1 MSNPNLN
8 FTYSKCRLRTIKK
21 VQFGIFSPEAI
32 KKGSVTQKV
41 RLQNEEEVRAGI
53 TKLERYRNG
62 IPVYGSLSDPR
73 MGATTRG
80 MRCKT
85 CDCSFAAGVNK
96 MDDCPGHFGHIELA
110 TPVYHC
116 GFIDEVVRILRCV
129 CFKCSRLLLD
139 DRIAKERDLL
149 KVNDPETRF
158 RRIHD
163 HLNRKNVKCASAN
176 NDDIVQFFEGIDDQ
190 NIEEKNQASQLLFG
204 EDVMNGHEES
214 KMSLVAKNKDPN
226 AKVPCGAT
234 QPQFKREGMS
244 LFIIFGEDDNEA
256 LVGPK
261 KQELRA
267 IDVYNVFKRI
277 SDSDIEKLGFNP
289 QFARPEW
296 MLVSVVPVPPPHVRP
311 VVMEGDMQSEDD
323 LTHQLTNILKTN
335 LTLESAL
342 ERGAPQLEIRDYEKL
357 LQTRVTCIFDNERDD
372 TPREIQKT
380 GRPLK
385 TIRQRLKGKEG
396 RLRGNLMGK
405 RVDFSAR
412 TVITADPNLSID
424 QVGVPRSVASKLTV
438 PVMVTP
444 FNIHEL
450 KELVSRGP
458 YQWPGA
464 VYIIRPN
471 GSRINIARVSSE
483 NDLTL
488 EPGWIVERH
497 LCDDDI
503 VLFNRQPSL
512 HKMSIMGHRAKILD
526 WSTFRLN
533 LSVTTPY
540 NADFD
545 GDEMNLHVPQSITAK
560 ADAQELVMVPR
571 NIVTP
576 QSNRNVMGIVQDALL
591 GVTRMTKRD
600 IFIEKDVFMNA
611 MMWIPTWDGLLPT
624 PAILKPRPLW
634 TGKQL
639 FSMIC
644 PKVNYKGKSK
654 NHVEDDS
661 ISDPF
666 NFLDSEVLIHSG
678 VLLQGI
684 VDKNIVGTSGGSIV
698 HVCWLQKGWEETR
711 NFMNQLQGI
720 VNYWMV
726 NTSYSVGIS
735 DTVADATT
743 IKKIQETL
751 DKAKEKVKEIM
762 ADAQTEGQLKPVPG
776 KPFMES
782 FEMNINTVLNDAR
795 STVGKSAQRSLKDRN
810 AIKGTVM
817 AGSKGSE
824 LNISQIIACVGQ
836 QNVQGKRIGYGFQQR
851 TLPHFA
857 KDDLGMESRGFVEN
871 SYLRGLSPQEFFFH
885 AMGGREGCIDTA
897 VKTSETGYIQR
908 RLVKAMETV
917 MARYDT
923 TLRNSRGCV
932 MQFLYGEDGMDATK
946 IEKQAFDTYLM
957 TISKFREFYY
967 LDLTSEYL
975 GRMNYVNSRTNELAY
990 YMHPLIIE
998 KCRNDPDLRILLDE
1012 EYEQLLRDKVMVR
1025 EILGCRG
1032 SGAEYDSATYL
1043 PVNIDRI
1050 VWNAQ
1055 RQFRVNVHEPCP
1067 LHPQY
1072 VIEAVK
1078 KICEDELLIVRG
1090 NDAISREA
1098 QQNATLLFQI
1108 LLRSK
1113 LATKRVLRDYRLSKE
1128 AFDFVVGSIVSDFR
1142 AAVCHPGEMAGV
1154 IAAQSIGEPA
1164 TQMTLNTFHN
1174 TGISAKNVTLGVPR
1188 LNEILNVG
1196 KNIKTPS
1203 CIINLK
1209 IRDDQL
1215 EALDVI
1221 SQIEYVKLGDITLR
1235 TEIHYDPDPKD
1246 TVIEEDKMLVAESAE
1261 FLDIDLGGARP
1272 DAILSPWVLRIVL
1285 DDNWVNTRVAQ
1296 DKFFSLSFI
1305 ADRITEYFGNGVHVV
1320 YPNENITSGFVLRIR
1335 ILAADETP
1343 LDADGEL
1350 GDSHATNDDYE
1361 LLIRMQ
1367 RKLLDDLH
1375 LFGVP
1380 GIKKVYLSEKKVKV
1394 WTEQDGMQKEARRE
1408 FVLETDGTN
1417 LGEVMTYPQIDHT
1430 STISNDVVEMFQ
1442 VLGVEAARASLF
1454 NELRNVLS
1462 FDGAYVN
1469 YRHIACLADCMT
1481 FGGYL
1486 MAVSRHGINKG
1497 ETGPMLRASFEE
1509 TVEVF
1514 MNSAAFSHYDIL
1526 NGVTENVML
1535 GQLAKVGSGLVD
1547 LLINH
1552 EMLAKATDV
1561 LATDG
1566 LNPLL
1571 KDEKKDFAATPYI
1584 ANTPYA
1590 QSPGWTMGS
1599 FSPMAGSFTP
1609 AAFTPYAETPAT
1621 GFQSPY
1627 IRALNSPAAYATSP
1641 SYQALSPLRSSVPS
1655 YSVTT
1660 PFHQPSTMTPALGPI
1675 SPAYSPTSPKYSPT
1689 SPAYS
1694 PTSPV
1699 YSPTSPAY
1707 SPTSPAYSP
1716 TSPVYSP
1723 TSPAYSPTSP
1733 AYSPTSP
1740 QYSPTSP
1747 AYSPTSPAYSP
1758 TSPQYSPTSPA
1769 YSPTSPSQSGG
1780 EDDQYNYQ
1788 KQ

>member
-1 MSNPNLN
+1 MGTNS
-8 FTYSKCRLRTIKK
+8 YSI
-21 VQFGIFSPEAI
+21 
-32 KKGSVTQKV
+32 
-41 RLQNEEEVRAGI
+41 
-53 TKLERYRNG
+53 
-62 IPVYGSLSDPR
+62 
-73 MGATTRG
+73 
-80 MRCKT
+80 RCKT
-85 CDCSFAAGVNK
+85 CDCTYAGSGSK
-96 MDDCPGHFGHIELA
+96 MDDCPGHFGHIELVR
-110 TPVYHC
+110 PVYHC
-116 GFIDEVVRILRCV
+116 GFIDEIVRILRCV
-129 CFKCSRLLLD
+129 CFQCSRLLLD
-139 DRIAKERDLL
+139 ERIAKERDLL
-149 KVNDPETRF
+149 KINDPETRF

-163 HLNRKNVKCASAN
+163 HCNRRNVKCESASNEDVAK
-176 NDDIVQFFEGIDDQ
+176 FFEGVDD
-190 NIEEKNQASQLLFG
+190 NNVEERGQASQLLF
-204 EDVMNGHEES
+204 EDNGLLSSSDSNKASLS
-214 KMSLVAKNKDPN
+214 KSLDPN
-226 AKVPCGAT
+226 IKPPCGAT
-234 QPQFKREGMS
+234 QPLFKREGMV
-244 LFIIFGEDDNEA
+244 LFVIYDNDEA
-256 LVGPK
+256 EGMVGPK
-261 KQELRA
+261 KQELA
-267 IDVYNVFKRI
+267 AAKVYEVFKRI
-277 SDSDIEKLGFNP
+277 SDEDVRKLGFNP
-289 QFARPEW
+289 QYARPDW
-296 MLVSVVPVPPPHVRP
+296 MLVSVLPVPPPHVRP
-311 VVMEGDMQSEDD
+311 TVTEGEIQSEDD
-323 LTHQLTNILKTN
+323 LTYQLTNILKTN
-335 LTLESAL
+335 LTLENAI
-342 ERGAPQLEIRDYEKL
+342 ERGDNHLVIKDYEKL
-357 LQTRVTCIFDNERDD
+357 LQARVVSLFDNERDD
-372 TPREIQKT
+372 NPREIQKT

-424 QVGVPRSVASKLTV
+424 QVGVPRSVASILTV
-438 PVMVTP
+438 PVVVTP

-458 YQWPGA
+458 YNWPGA
-464 VYIIRPN
+464 MYIIRGD
-471 GSRINIARVSSE
+471 GSRVNLARVRSK
-483 NDLTL
+483 NDLVL
-488 EPGWIVERH
+488 EFGWTVERH
-497 LCDDDI
+497 LRDDDV

-512 HKMSIMGHRAKILD
+512 HKMSIMGHRAKVLD

-545 GDEMNLHVPQSITAK
+545 GDEMNLHVPQSITAR
-560 ADAQELVMVPR
+560 ADAEELIMVPR

-576 QSNRNVMGIVQDALL
+576 QNNRNVMGIVQDALL

-654 NHVEDDS
+654 NHVEDAD

-666 NFLDSEVLIHSG
+666 NYLDSEVLIHSG
-678 VLLQGI
+678 YLLQGI

-698 HVCWLQKGWEETR
+698 HICWLQKGWEETR
-711 NFMNQLQGI
+711 NFMNQIQGV

-735 DTVADATT
+735 DTVADAGT
-743 IKKIQETL
+743 IKNIQDTL

-762 ADAQTEGQLKPVPG
+762 VKAQTEGALKPMPG
-776 KPFMES
+776 KPLMES

-795 STVGKSAQRSLKDRN
+795 STVGKSAQKSLKERN

-836 QNVQGKRIGYGFQQR
+836 QNVQGKRIRYGFTQR

-923 TLRNSRGCV
+923 TLRNARGCV
-932 MQFLYGEDGMDATK
+932 VQFLYGEDGMDAVK
-946 IEKQAFDTYLM
+946 IEKQIFDTYLY
-957 TISKFREFYY
+957 TISKFREYYY

-975 GRMNYVNSRTNELAY
+975 GRMNYVNTRTNELAY
-990 YMHPLIIE
+990 YMHPLMIE

-1012 EYEQLLRDKVMVR
+1012 EYEQLLRDKVLVR

-1032 SGAEYDSATYL
+1032 SGAEFDNATYL

-1055 RQFRVNVHEPCP
+1055 RQFRININEPCP
-1067 LHPQY
+1067 LHPRY
-1072 VIEAVK
+1072 VIDTIRTLYE
-1078 KICEDELLIVRG
+1078 EELVVVRG

-1098 QQNATLLFQI
+1098 QANATLLFQI

-1128 AFDFVVGSIVSDFR
+1128 AFDFVVGCIRSDFR
-1142 AAVCHPGEMAGV
+1142 AASVHPGEMAGV

-1209 IRDDQL
+1209 VKDDQI

-1221 SQIEYVKLGDITLR
+1221 AKIEYVKLGDITIR
-1235 TEIHYDPDPKD
+1235 TEIHYDPDPTT
-1246 TVIEEDKMLVAESAE
+1246 TVIEDDKLLVAYSAE

-1272 DAILSPWVLRIVL
+1272 EATMSPWVLRIVL
-1285 DDNWVNTRVAQ
+1285 DDTWVNTRIAQ
-1296 DKFFSLSFI
+1296 DKTFSLSYI
-1305 ADRITEYFGNGVHVV
+1305 ADKITDYFGNGVHVV
-1320 YPNENITSGFVLRIR
+1320 YPNENFNSGFVLRVR
-1335 ILAADETP
+1335 ILCNDDMMANDNNASNGMDVEGM
-1343 LDADGEL
+1343 DGNE
-1350 GDSHATNDDYE
+1350 GGMNTNDDYE
-1361 LLIRMQ
+1361 LLCRMQ

-1380 GIKKVYLSEKKVKV
+1380 GIKKVYLSEKKVKL
-1394 WTEQDGMQKEARRE
+1394 WTEQDGFSSETRKE

-1417 LGEVMTYPQIDHT
+1417 LGEVMTYPQVDHT
-1430 STISNDVVEMFQ
+1430 STVSNDVVEMFQ
-1442 VLGVEAARASLF
+1442 ILGIEAARASLF

-1469 YRHIACLADCMT
+1469 YRHIACLADSMT

-1535 GQLAKVGSGLVD
+1535 GQLAKVGSGIID
-1547 LLINH
+1547 LLVNH
-1552 EMLAKATDV
+1552 EMLTKATDV
-1561 LATDG
+1561 LAADG
-1566 LNPLL
+1566 LLNPLFGING
-1571 KDEKKDFAATPYI
+1571 KENDKKEFAATPYI

-1590 QSPGWTMGS
+1590 TSPGWSSGN
-1599 FSPMAGSFTP
+1599 FALSPMLGAFTP
-1609 AAFTPYAETPAT
+1609 AAFTPFNEGTPAM
-1621 GFQSPY
+1621 GYQSPF
-1627 IRALNSPAAYATSP
+1627 IRSAASPALFQTSP
-1641 SYQALSPLRSSVPS
+1641 SYGASSPLRSVVSGGAPM

-1660 PFHQPSTMTPALGPI
+1660 PYHQGP
-1675 SPAYSPTSPKYSPT
+1675 KR
-1689 SPAYS
+1689 
-1694 PTSPV
+1694 
-1699 YSPTSPAY
+1699 
-1707 SPTSPAYSP
+1707 
-1716 TSPVYSP
+1716 
-1723 TSPAYSPTSP
+1723 
-1733 AYSPTSP
+1733 
-1740 QYSPTSP
+1740 
-1747 AYSPTSPAYSP
+1747 
-1758 TSPQYSPTSPA
+1758 
-1769 YSPTSPSQSGG
+1769 
-1780 EDDQYNYQ
+1780 
-1788 KQ
+1788 

>member
-1 MSNPNLN
+1 L
-8 FTYSKCRLRTIKK
+8 L
-21 VQFGIFSPEAI
+21 FSESALQ

-41 RLQNEEEVRAGI
+41 KLANGEELRSGI
-53 TKLERYRNG
+53 TKTERYRNG
-62 IPVYGSLSDPR
+62 IPIYGGLADPR
-73 MGATTRG
+73 MGTNSYAI
-80 MRCKT
+80 RCKT
-85 CDCSFAAGVNK
+85 CDCNYAGSGSK
-96 MDDCPGHFGHIELA
+96 MDDCPGHFGHIELVR
-110 TPVYHC
+110 PVYHC

-129 CFKCSRLLLD
+129 CFQCSRLLLD
-139 DRIAKERDLL
+139 ERIAKERDLL
-149 KVNDPETRF
+149 KINDPETRF

-163 HLNRKNVKCASAN
+163 HCNRTLVKCETSTN
-176 NDDIVQFFEGIDDQ
+176 EDVTKFFEGVDDQ
-190 NIEEKNQASQLLFG
+190 NLEEQKQASQLLFG
-204 EDVMNGHEES
+204 EGI
-214 KMSLVAKNKDPN
+214 VAKDENKNKFSDPN
-226 AKVPCGAT
+226 FKPPCGAV
-234 QPQFKREGMS
+234 QPKFKREGLTVYVIYDGKDENDM
-244 LFIIFGEDDNEA
+244 A
-256 LVGPK
+256 GPK
-261 KQELRA
+261 KQELSA
-267 IDVYNVFKRI
+267 GKVYEVFKKI
-277 SDSDIEKLGFNP
+277 SDEDVRRLGFNP
-289 QFARPEW
+289 QYARPEW
-296 MLVSVVPVPPPHVRP
+296 MVVTVLPVPPPHVRP
-311 VVMEGDMQSEDD
+311 TVVEGDMQSEDD
-323 LTHQLTNILKTN
+323 LTYQLMNILKTN
-335 LTLESAL
+335 LTLEAAI
-342 ERGAPQLEIRDYEKL
+342 ERGDNHLVIKDIEKL
-357 LQTRVTCIFDNERDD
+357 LQTRVVAIFDNERDD
-372 TPREIQKT
+372 NPRETQKT

-385 TIRQRLKGKEG
+385 TLRQRLKGKEG

-424 QVGVPRSVASKLTV
+424 QVGVPRSVASILTV
-438 PVMVTP
+438 PTMVTP

-450 KELVSRGP
+450 TELVSRGP
-458 YQWPGA
+458 YNWPGA
-464 VYIIRPN
+464 MYIIRAD
-471 GSRINIARVSSE
+471 GSRVNLARVRSK
-483 NDLTL
+483 NDLIL
-488 EPGWIVERH
+488 EYGWIVERH
-497 LCDDDI
+497 LRDDDI

-560 ADAQELVMVPR
+560 ADAQELIMVPR

-576 QSNRNVMGIVQDALL
+576 QNNRNVMGIVQDALL

-600 IFIEKDVFMNA
+600 IFIEKDIFMNA
-611 MMWIPTWDGLLPT
+611 MMWIPTWDGRLPT

-644 PKVNYKGKSK
+644 PEINYKGKSK
-654 NHVEDDS
+654 NHVDDKK
-661 ISDPF
+661 ITDPF
-666 NFLDSEVLIHSG
+666 NYMDSEVLIHSG
-678 VLLQGI
+678 ILLQGI

-698 HVCWLQKGWEETR
+698 HVTWLQKGWEETR
-711 NFMNQLQGI
+711 NFMNSIQGI

-735 DTVADATT
+735 DTVADAAT
-743 IKKIQETL
+743 IQNIQDTL

-762 ADAQTEGQLKPVPG
+762 AKAQTEGELKPMPG
-776 KPFMES
+776 KPLMES

-795 STVGKSAQRSLKDRN
+795 STVGKSAQKSLKERN

-836 QNVQGKRIGYGFQQR
+836 QNVQGKRIRYGFQQR

-946 IEKQAFDTYLM
+946 IEKQIFDTYLL
-957 TISKFREFYY
+957 TINKFREYYY

-975 GRMNYVNSRTNELAY
+975 GRMNYINSKTNELAY
-990 YMHPLIIE
+990 YMHPLVIE
-998 KCRNDPDLRILLDE
+998 KCRTDADLRILLDE

-1032 SGAEYDSATYL
+1032 SGAEYDNATYL
-1043 PVNIDRI
+1043 PVNIERI

-1055 RQFRVNVHEPCP
+1055 RKFGINLHEPCY
-1067 LHPQY
+1067 LHPRY
-1072 VIEAVK
+1072 VIDKVK
-1078 KICEDELLIVRG
+1078 SICEEELVIVRG
-1090 NDAISREA
+1090 SDAISREA
-1098 QQNATLLFQI
+1098 QNNATLLFQI
-1108 LLRSK
+1108 MFRSK
-1113 LATKRVLRDYRLSKE
+1113 LATKRVLRDYRLNKE
-1128 AFDFVVGSIVSDFR
+1128 AFDFVMGSIISDFKS
-1142 AAVCHPGEMAGV
+1142 AVCHPGEMAGV

-1203 CIINLK
+1203 CIIHLK
-1209 IRDDQL
+1209 VRDDQL

-1221 SQIEYVKLGDITLR
+1221 SKIEYVKLGDIAVK
-1235 TEIHYDPDPKD
+1235 TEIHYDPNPAE
-1246 TVIEEDKMLVAESAE
+1246 TVIEEDKLLVAYSAE
-1261 FLDIDLGGARP
+1261 FLDIDLSGARP
-1272 DAILSPWVLRIVL
+1272 DTIMSPWVLRVVL
-1285 DDNWVNTRVAQ
+1285 DDAWVNTRIAQ
-1296 DKFFSLSFI
+1296 DKTFSLSFI
-1305 ADRITEYFGNGVHVV
+1305 ADKITDYFGNGVHVV
-1320 YPNENITSGFVLRIR
+1320 YPNESFDSGFVLRIR
-1335 ILAADETP
+1335 ILSNDDMPT
-1343 LDADGEL
+1343 DGDGEM
-1350 GDSHATNDDYE
+1350 GESTSTSDDYE
-1361 LLIRMQ
+1361 LLCRMQ

-1380 GIKKVYLSEKKVKV
+1380 GIKKVYLSEKNVKV
-1394 WTEQDGMQKEARRE
+1394 WTDQDGFLDESRKE

-1417 LGEVMTYPQIDHT
+1417 LGEVMTYPQVDPT
-1430 STISNDVVEMFQ
+1430 ATVSNDVVEMFQ
-1442 VLGVEAARASLF
+1442 VLGIEAARASLF

-1547 LLINH
+1547 LLISH
-1552 EMLAKATDV
+1552 EMLTKATDV
-1561 LATDG
+1561 LANDG

-1571 KDEKKDFAATPYI
+1571 KDDKAGFAATPYI
-1584 ANTPYA
+1584 VNTPYA
-1590 QSPGWTMGS
+1590 SQSPYSMGS
-1599 FSPMAGSFTP
+1599 FSPTAGSFTP
-1609 AAFTPYAETPAT
+1609 AAFTPFAETP
-1621 GFQSPY
+1621 GYGGYQSPFVKS
-1627 IRALNSPAAYATSP
+1627 LNSPGIYQATSP
-1641 SYQALSPLRSSVPS
+1641 SYGALSPLRSMVNNAPS

-1660 PFHQPSTMTPALGPI
+1660 PYHNPTSPGLNPTSPS
-1675 SPAYSPTSPKYSPT
+1675 YSPTSPQYSPT

-1716 TSPVYSP
+1716 TSPAYSP
-1723 TSPAYSPTSP
+1723 TSPVYSPTSP

-1747 AYSPTSPAYSP
+1747 VYSPTSPAYSP
-1758 TSPQYSPTSPA
+1758 TSPKYSPTSPQYSPTSPS
-1769 YSPTSPSQSGG
+1769 YSPTSPSQSR
-1780 EDDQYNYQ
+1780 
-1788 KQ
+1788 

>member
-1 MSNPNLN
+1 M
-8 FTYSKCRLRTIKK
+8 
-21 VQFGIFSPEAI
+21 
-32 KKGSVTQKV
+32 TQKI
-41 RLQNEEEVRAGI
+41 RLANGEELRAGI
-53 TKLERYRNG
+53 TTTERLRNG
-62 IPVYGSLSDPR
+62 IPVYGGLSDPR
-73 MGATTRG
+73 MGTNSYSI
-80 MRCKT
+80 RCKT
-85 CDCSFAAGVNK
+85 CDCNYAGSGSK
-96 MDDCPGHFGHIELA
+96 MDDCPGHFGHIELVR
-110 TPVYHC
+110 PVYHC

-129 CFKCSRLLLD
+129 CFQCSRLLLD
-139 DRIAKERDLL
+139 ERIAKERDLL

-158 RRIHD
+158 RRIHE
-163 HLNRKNVKCASAN
+163 HCNRTLVKCETATNEDVTKFFDGVDDSNTEEMKQANELLFGNGISAN
-176 NDDIVQFFEGIDDQ
+176 NNGIS
-190 NIEEKNQASQLLFG
+190 NTHTGNWK
-204 EDVMNGHEES
+204 
-214 KMSLVAKNKDPN
+214 P
-226 AKVPCGAT
+226 PCGAT
-234 QPQFKREGMS
+234 QPKFKREGLTLWVIYDS
-244 LFIIFGEDDNEA
+244 KEDNDVVA
-256 LVGPK
+256 GPR
-261 KQELRA
+261 KQELSA
-267 IDVYNVFKRI
+267 AKVYEVFKKI
-277 SDSDIEKLGFNP
+277 SDEDVLRLGFNP
-289 QFARPEW
+289 AYARPEW
-296 MLVSVVPVPPPHVRP
+296 MVVSVLPIPPPHVRP
-311 VVMEGDMQSEDD
+311 TVIEGSIASEDD
-323 LTHQLTNILKTN
+323 ITYQLMNILKTN
-335 LTLESAL
+335 LTLEAAI
-342 ERGAPQLEIRDYEKL
+342 ERGDNHLVIKDFEKL
-357 LQTRVTCIFDNERDD
+357 LQARVTSLFDNERDD
-372 TPREIQKT
+372 NPRETQKT

-424 QVGVPRSVASKLTV
+424 QVGVPKSVAGILTV
-438 PVMVTP
+438 PVIVTP

-464 VYIIRPN
+464 MYIIRGDGTRVN
-471 GSRINIARVSSE
+471 LARVRSK
-483 NDLTL
+483 NDLVL
-488 EPGWIVERH
+488 EFGWTVERH
-497 LCDDDI
+497 LRDDDI

-512 HKMSIMGHRAKILD
+512 HKMSIMGHRAKVLD

-560 ADAQELVMVPR
+560 ADAEELIMVPR

-600 IFIEKDVFMNA
+600 VFIEKDVFMNA

-644 PKVNYKGKSK
+644 PKINYKGRSK
-654 NHVEDDS
+654 NHVDDPA
-661 ISDPF
+661 ITDPF
-666 NFLDSEVLIHSG
+666 NYLDSEVLIHNG
-678 VLLQGI
+678 VLHQGI

-698 HVCWLQKGWEETR
+698 HVTWLQKGWEETR
-711 NFMNQLQGI
+711 NFMNQIQGI

-726 NTSYSVGIS
+726 NTSYSVGIA
-735 DTVADATT
+735 DTVADANT
-743 IKKIQETL
+743 IKNIQDTL

-762 ADAQTEGQLKPVPG
+762 AKAQTPGELKPMPG
-776 KPFMES
+776 KPLMES

-795 STVGKSAQRSLKDRN
+795 STVGKSAQKSLKERN

-836 QNVQGKRIGYGFQQR
+836 QNVQGKRIAYGFQQR

-946 IEKQAFDTYLM
+946 IEKQVFDTYLL
-957 TISKFREFYY
+957 TIARFRDHYY
-967 LDLTSEYL
+967 LDLSSEYL
-975 GRMNYVNSRTNELAY
+975 GRMNYINTRTNELAY

-998 KCRNDPDLRILLDE
+998 KCRTDGDLRILLDE

-1025 EILGCRG
+1025 EILGSRG
-1032 SGAEYDSATYL
+1032 SGAEFDSAVYL
-1043 PVNIDRI
+1043 PVNIERI

-1055 RQFRVNVHEPCP
+1055 RQYRIDVSEPCGLSP
-1067 LHPQY
+1067 MY
-1072 VIEAVK
+1072 VVEKVK
-1078 KICEDELLIVRG
+1078 ELCETKLVIVRG

-1098 QQNATLLFQI
+1098 QQNATLLFQM
-1108 LLRSK
+1108 LVRSK

-1128 AFDFVVGSIVSDFR
+1128 AFDFVIGSIAADFN
-1142 AAVCHPGEMAGV
+1142 AAVVHPGEMAGV

-1209 IRDDQL
+1209 VNDDQV

-1221 SQIEYVKLGDITLR
+1221 AKIEYVKLGDITVR
-1235 TEIHYDPDPKD
+1235 TEIHYDPNPSE
-1246 TVIEEDKMLVAESAE
+1246 TVIEEDKLLVAYSAE
-1261 FLDIDLGGARP
+1261 FLDIDLGGRA
-1272 DAILSPWVLRIVL
+1272 DAMMSPWVLRIVL
-1285 DDNWVNTRVAQ
+1285 DDTWVNTRIAQ
-1296 DKFFSLSFI
+1296 DKSFSLAFI
-1305 ADRITEYFGNGVHVV
+1305 ADKITDYFGNGVHVV
-1320 YPNENITSGFVLRIR
+1320 YPNENFNSGFVLRVR
-1335 ILAADETP
+1335 ILCSEEMPT
-1343 LDADGEL
+1343 DGDGDL
-1350 GDSHATNDDYE
+1350 GESSNSNDDYE
-1361 LLIRMQ
+1361 LLCRMQ

-1394 WTEQDGMQKEARRE
+1394 WTDQDGFLPDARKEFA
-1408 FVLETDGTN
+1408 LETDGSN
-1417 LGEVMTYPQIDHT
+1417 LGEVMTFPQVDHT
-1430 STISNDVVEMFQ
+1430 QTVSNDVVEMFQ

-1481 FGGYL
+1481 FGGYI

-1552 EMLAKATDV
+1552 ELLAKATDV
-1561 LATDG
+1561 LADDG

-1571 KDEKKDFAATPYI
+1571 KGEDRKEFAATPYI

-1590 QSPGWTMGS
+1590 QSPGYTGFGS
-1599 FSPMAGSFTP
+1599 FTPMVGSFTP
-1609 AAFTPYAETPAT
+1609 AAFTPYAETP
-1621 GFQSPY
+1621 GHYGGYQSPFHK
-1627 IRALNSPAAYATSP
+1627 SATSP
-1641 SYQALSPLRSSVPS
+1641 YHATSPTYGALSPMRSMVNAPT

-1660 PFHQPSTMTPALGPI
+1660 PYHQQPTSPSMAPT
-1675 SPAYSPTSPKYSPT
+1675 SPSYSPTSPQYSPT

-1716 TSPVYSP
+1716 TSPAYSP
-1723 TSPAYSPTSP
+1723 TSPAYSPTSPVYSPTSP

-1747 AYSPTSPAYSP
+1747 VYSPTRYFDPFFP
-1758 TSPQYSPTSPA
+1758 EFLT
-1769 YSPTSPSQSGG
+1769 
-1780 EDDQYNYQ
+1780 
-1788 KQ
+1788 